1 MANKPS
7 ARTTAANTS
16 HATASR
22 RSDRFAG
29 RPPTTGTLPSNARF
43 TKKPRKQPSRRNGS
57 NGNRIAS
64 AVAEN
69 EQGPQPAGE
78 RTPPEEE
85 LASEQRHQPAGERN
99 PPAEVLD
106 TEQRLQTANESI
118 PPAEVLASEP
128 MLQIGSETGPPAEVS
143 VNEQRLQTANERIP
157 SAEVSANAGI
167 RTPIYYRGL
176 EIMGSLWYESDEE
189 LRFPDQQM
197 SDGYDDGGGQRGDHA
212 GREIEN
218 VGHGNVQSPPS
229 IYGEGPVRRRYPS
242 PPNRNLNGHGYS
254 GGIRQN
260 DDEDSEQGPGEP
272 ENEPAPPYEYRQ
284 EAVFLQGLLD
294 GVATQRALRRKMEEL
309 RKCQQNAQDAKLV
322 AQSYQTA
329 LREIEPTTDGEWSM
343 FRATEANIR
352 EWETKVSKKQD
363 FEARINLQVE
373 FLEDRA
379 DDEAR
384 SSRESSQ
391 DNSQLSRERRQLE
404 FLSRDDDFWET
415 FDNYQAACQSLTNID
430 LDLRQSNAYKNSVN
444 EAIKRSCEQ
453 EFNGAADDFTLFSI
467 LTEKMIFGDL
477 SRISDALD
485 KHNKLQDSKLAAEK
499 LQAECWMQLLTH
511 AEAAFFRAGV
521 LEKALEA

>member
-1 MANKPS
+1 M
-7 ARTTAANTS
+7 
-16 HATASR
+16 
-22 RSDRFAG
+22 
-29 RPPTTGTLPSNARF
+29 
-43 TKKPRKQPSRRNGS
+43 
-57 NGNRIAS
+57 
-64 AVAEN
+64 
-69 EQGPQPAGE
+69 
-78 RTPPEEE
+78 
-85 LASEQRHQPAGERN
+85 LASDH
-99 PPAEVLD
+99 
-106 TEQRLQTANESI
+106 RLQYASESI

-128 MLQIGSETGPPAEVS
+128 RLQIGSETDPPAEVS
-143 VNEQRLQTANERIP
+143 VNEQRLQIANERIP
-157 SAEVSANAGI
+157 SAEVSANASI
-167 RTPIYYRGL
+167 RTPIYYRGR
-176 EIMGSLWYESDEE
+176 EIRGSLWYESDEE

-218 VGHGNVQSPPS
+218 VGHGDLQSPPS
-229 IYGEGPVRRRYPS
+229 RYGEGPVRRRYPS
-242 PPNRNLNGHGYS
+242 PPNRNLNGQGYS

-284 EAVFLQGLLD
+284 EAVFLQGLFD
-294 GVATQRALRRKMEEL
+294 GVTTQRALRRKMEEL

-329 LREIEPTTDGEWSM
+329 LLEIEPSTDGEWSM

-352 EWETKVSKKQD
+352 EWETKASKKQD

-384 SSRESSQ
+384 SFRDSSQ
-391 DNSQLSRERRQLE
+391 DNSHLSRERRQLE
-404 FLSRDDDFWET
+404 FLSRDDAFWEI
-415 FDNYQAACQSLTNID
+415 FDNYQAACQSLTKID
-430 LDLRQSNAYKNSVN
+430 SDLQKSGAYKNSVN

-453 EFNGAADDFTLFSI
+453 DFNGAADDFTLFSI
-467 LTEKMIFGDL
+467 LTERMIFGDL

-485 KHNKLQDSKLAAEK
+485 KRNKLQDSKLAAEK

-511 AEAAFFRAGV
+511 AEAAFVRAETSSWSRWPKSEAARWPASHDMCLSLCSFRPLNTCTFDIKHYFAMYSC
-521 LEKALEA
+521 KYTHISPPTYHQYW